1 MPASTLLP
9 RLRIAFLCRKFYH
22 FCVFIIISYGLL
34 TPRRMS
40 KLVEHVSKK
49 AVPEH
54 QKNII
59 FEVTAEDQTEEDVEI
74 PYVMV
79 KMNK

>member
-1 MPASTLLP
+1 
-9 RLRIAFLCRKFYH
+9 
-22 FCVFIIISYGLL
+22 
-34 TPRRMS
+34 MS

-49 AVPEH
+49 PVPDH

-59 FEVTAEDQTEEDVEI
+59 FEVTAEDQTEEDVEV

-79 KMNK
+79 KLSKWTGSGWKAQ

>member
-1 MPASTLLP
+1 
-9 RLRIAFLCRKFYH
+9 
-22 FCVFIIISYGLL
+22 
-34 TPRRMS
+34 MS

-49 AVPEH
+49 EVPEH

-79 KMNK
+79 TLKK